1 MPHDVLPLQRESGCT
16 LQVHR
21 WLPDQPPRAVILL
34 SHGMADHA
42 GRYGHLGEALMR
54 AGMAMYGHDQRGH
67 GLSASPDQ
75 RGLFAAH
82 DGWAKVVSDIDALGV
97 LALQAHPGTP
107 LFLLGHSMGSYV
119 AQAYLMTVGVP
130 LQGAILSG
138 SNFQPSGLYR
148 VARLIAVVERLRQG
162 PRGRSRLIE
171 WLSFGTF
178 NNAFKPTRTAFDWLS
193 RDEHQVDRYI
203 ADPLCGFRCTNQL
216 WLDLLGGLQHIS
228 QPRNLARIDADLPLL
243 IIGGQCDPVSAGKR
257 LKHLADALRGSG
269 KRNVQLNLYTA
280 ARHELFNEINRDQVV
295 ADLIAWLDTQ

>member
-1 MPHDVLPLQRESGCT
+1 MPHDVLPLQREAGCT

-21 WLPDQPPRAVILL
+21 WLPPQTPRALILL
-34 SHGMADHA
+34 CHGMAEHA
-42 GRYGHLGEALMR
+42 GRYGHLGDALTA
-54 AGMAMYGHDQRGH
+54 AGMALYGHDQRGH
-67 GLSASPDQ
+67 GLTAKGGELGFFGRQ
-75 RGLFAAH
+75 
-82 DGWAKVVSDIDALGV
+82 DGWSKVVGDVDAL
-97 LALQAHPGTP
+97 ALHAMHTHPGVP
-107 LFLLGHSMGSYV
+107 LFLLGHSMGSYI

-138 SNFQPSGLYR
+138 SNFQPPALYR
-148 VARLIAVVERLRQG
+148 AARLVAAAERLRQG
-162 PRGRSRLIE
+162 PQGRSRLIE

-178 NNAFKPTRTAFDWLS
+178 NDAFKPGRTAFDWLS
-193 RDEHQVDRYI
+193 RDFDQVDRYV

-228 QPRNLARIDADLPLL
+228 QPRNLARIDADLPML

-269 KRNVQLNLYTA
+269 KRNVQLSLYTA

-295 ADLIAWLDTQ
+295 ADLIAWLETQ

>member
-1 MPHDVLPLQRESGCT
+1 MPHDVLPLHREPDCT

-21 WLPDQPPRAVILL
+21 WLPDAPPRAVILL

-42 GRYGHLGEALMR
+42 GRYGHLGEALTA
-54 AGMAMYGHDQRGH
+54 AGMALYGHDQRGH
-67 GLSASPDQ
+67 GLSAGPDDL
-75 RGLFAAH
+75 GLFAAH
-82 DGWAKVVSDIDALGV
+82 DGWTKVVGDIDALAV
-97 LALQAHPGTP
+97 LALHAHPDTP
-107 LFLLGHSMGSYV
+107 LFLLGHSMGSYI
-119 AQAYLMTVGVP
+119 AQAYLTTVGVP
-130 LQGAILSG
+130 LRGAILSG
-138 SNFQPSGLYR
+138 SNYQPPGLYR
-148 VARLIAVVERLRQG
+148 AAALIAAAERLRQR

-178 NNAFKPTRTAFDWLS
+178 NNAFKPTRTNFDWLS

-280 ARHELFNEINRDQVV
+280 ARHELFNEINRDQVI